1 MISVRVEVFPVAKDL
16 AAWLEVGLISLYFS
30 YSLNPWKYPITG
42 HQQSSKRIYEMQFEE
57 IYKGYIKFQV
67 ILNLKNSLLGKYS
80 FNFSYNF
87 IQSNFDSY
95 QQKCE
100 SLIPNWLFEE
110 KHKET
115 IHIKIPF
122 SQSNGHYALKF
133 IKKLEDFTKKS
144 SSLL

>member
-1 MISVRVEVFPVAKDL
+1 
-16 AAWLEVGLISLYFS
+16 
-30 YSLNPWKYPITG
+30 
-42 HQQSSKRIYEMQFEE
+42 MQFEE

-80 FNFSYNF
+80 VNFSYNF